1 MQPFKKKTVNCE
13 SVNGCMFKKF
23 FLSFWGAMEKS
34 SQIHRFTV
42 YFEPLHGTI
51 ASKQNKPQSQTALW
65 GLFCLLYIYNMY
77 IKRKFFNLRSSFLI
91 LFCTFVRK
99 FVKSKSLNTKS
110 QR

>member
-13 SVNGCMFKKF
+13 SVKGCMFKKF
-23 FLSFWGAMEKS
+23 FLSFWGLWRNL
-34 SQIHRFTV
+34 HRFTDSQFI
-42 YFEPLHGTI
+42 FEPLHGTI
-51 ASKQNKPQSQTALW
+51 TSKQNKPQSQTALW

-77 IKRKFFNLRSSFLI
+77 IKKKFFNLRSSFLI
-91 LFCTFVRK
+91 LFCTFVRE